1 MLFEILSQ
9 FCSAPYSSYTYL
21 DSRTNKN
28 YSSLT
33 LRTRSLPL
41 FTEYYKLFYLNG
53 VKVIPNIIGD
63 LLTPLSLAYWIAD
76 DGGLCQT
83 SKRLILSTNSFTL
96 EEVNLLA
103 SVLNNKWNLNCY
115 VNKIGNGY
123 RILIPKKSLP
133 LVQTLLKDIIPS
145 MMLFKIDL

>member
-53 VKVIPNIIGD
+53 VKVIPTNIGD
-63 LLTPLSLAYWIAD
+63 LLTPLSLIICSNLY
-76 DGGLCQT
+76 LPSNNVPFFRQ
-83 SKRLILSTNSFTL
+83 SLLILS
-96 EEVNLLA
+96 
-103 SVLNNKWNLNCY
+103 
-115 VNKIGNGY
+115 
-123 RILIPKKSLP
+123 
-133 LVQTLLKDIIPS
+133 
-145 MMLFKIDL
+145 